1 MNDANDDVQERK
13 ETDGNGKLIVRAH
26 TEETGEFLAEVV
38 TMVSRYLNHTTLPE
52 MRAQGEADEAYCRD
66 VLSVLRRMTV
76 FAKAPRK
83 PAGGF

>member
-1 MNDANDDVQERK
+1 
-13 ETDGNGKLIVRAH
+13 
-26 TEETGEFLAEVV
+26 
-38 TMVSRYLNHTTLPE
+38 MVSSYLNHTTLPE

-83 PAGGF
+83 PAAGF